1 MRRSFLGERSHGVF
15 AFPFHELQS
24 LQSAPVRSL
33 LGGVGLRS
41 GGGGPEG
48 GDQRADAVNGQH
60 VLIGAAFRGPRLFR
74 RIIKAFEIAIM
85 AGEKPRIGLAHMADA
100 QRIDKA
106 RQRNRATLVNRI
118 EQVLNGFQIGRRLF
132 FAVFALLALVVTGM
146 MSFIT
151 SSNAGGGAAVDIG
164 ISLEEGLGNEP
175 VWVGLGILLFVYALI
190 ISEVVHRTLAAALGG
205 IAAILALNYYK
216 SGAAL
221 TLAETTTLIEWETIG
236 LLLGM
241 MVMVGVISHTGI
253 FEWFAVQAYKKSKGN
268 VWTLV
273 VILCSV
279 TAVLSAFLD
288 NVTTMLLLTPVTIQ
302 LARVLD
308 LDPIPVLIAE
318 VLFSNIGGAAT
329 MIGDPPNIIIGSM
342 MSESA
347 IAGNTDAGIAGLAS
361 QGVSFN
367 DFIIELAPGIL
378 LTIIPTFMM
387 LKWMYAEEFS
397 GERIRDVE
405 ELESKY
411 GVKDAKML
419 KASGTILGLVILGFF
434 LNPILHIPVSW
445 VALVG
450 AVLMLLVTNPHE
462 LEEPLEKVEW
472 TTLIFFAGL
481 FVLIH
486 SLQHLGV
493 ISWIGDQVESSIIFF
508 DQEYR
513 FVAALVI
520 ILWVSAIASAFID
533 NIPYTITM
541 IPVVLQISV
550 SLNLDLGPLIWALAF
565 GACLGGNGTLIGAS
579 ANVVTAGMSEEA
591 GYPIS
596 FNQFFKAGFPVML
609 MTVSIITGYVVMV
622 YWVDEVWKWIFLAI
636 ALLGI
641 VWQFYNGKSKG
652 KNWAEALVD
661 DESILK
667 MVPESIN
674 SFLEDE

>member
-1 MRRSFLGERSHGVF
+1 MRT
-15 AFPFHELQS
+15 
-24 LQSAPVRSL
+24 
-33 LGGVGLRS
+33 
-41 GGGGPEG
+41 
-48 GDQRADAVNGQH
+48 
-60 VLIGAAFRGPRLFR
+60 
-74 RIIKAFEIAIM
+74 
-85 AGEKPRIGLAHMADA
+85 
-100 QRIDKA
+100 
-106 RQRNRATLVNRI
+106 NR
-118 EQVLNGFQIGRRLF
+118 VLNRNPSRLI
-132 FAVFALLALVVTGM
+132 ALLALIGAGV

-151 SSNAGGGAAVDIG
+151 SSNAGGGAGVDIG
-164 ISLEEGLGNEP
+164 ITLKNGFGNEP

-190 ISEVVHRTLAAALGG
+190 ISEVVHRTLAAAIGG
-205 IAAILALNYYK
+205 LAAIFALNYYK
-216 SGAAL
+216 TGDAL

-241 MVMVGVISHTGI
+241 MVMVGIISQTGV

-268 VWTLV
+268 VWSLV

-288 NVTTMLLLTPVTIQ
+288 NVTTMLLITPVTIQ

-308 LDPIPVLIAE
+308 LNPIPILISE
-318 VLFSNIGGAAT
+318 VIFSNIGGTAT

-347 IAGNTDAGIAGLAS
+347 INKAGYSDLAS
-361 QGVSFN
+361 QGVTFN

-378 LTIIPTFMM
+378 LTIVPTFMM
-387 LKWMYAEEFS
+387 IKWMYAEEFS

-411 GVKDAKML
+411 GIKDAKML
-419 KASGTILGLVILGFF
+419 KAAGTILGLVILGFF
-434 LNPILHIPVSW
+434 LNPLLHISVSW
-445 VALVG
+445 VALTG
-450 AVLMLLVTNPHE
+450 AVLMLLLTSRHG

-493 ISWIGDQVESSIIFF
+493 IGWIGEQVESAIGYFSS
-508 DQEYR
+508 EYQ

-541 IPVVLQISV
+541 VPVVLQIS
-550 SLNLDLGPLIWALAF
+550 DTMGIELGPLIWALAF

-596 FNQFFKAGFPVML
+596 FNEFFKAGFPIML
-609 MTVSIITGYVVMV
+609 MTVSIMTGYIVVV
-622 YWVDEVWKWIFLAI
+622 YLVGAVWKFAFVAI
-636 ALLGI
+636 ALLGVI
-641 VWQFYNGKSKG
+641 WQYYNGKRKG
-652 KNWAEALVD
+652 KTWAEALVD
-661 DESILK
+661 DQSIISIL
-667 MVPESIN
+667 EG
-674 SFLEDE
+674 E

>member
-1 MRRSFLGERSHGVF
+1 M
-15 AFPFHELQS
+15 
-24 LQSAPVRSL
+24 SAYY
-33 LGGVGLRS
+33 
-41 GGGGPEG
+41 GPIS
-48 GDQRADAVNGQH
+48 DPM
-60 VLIGAAFRGPRLFR
+60 LI
-74 RIIKAFEIAIM
+74 E
-85 AGEKPRIGLAHMADA
+85 
-100 QRIDKA
+100 
-106 RQRNRATLVNRI
+106 ATLLPIDMRTNRI
-118 EQVLNGFQIGRRLF
+118 LRRHPSQWI
-132 FAVFALLALVVTGM
+132 ALLALVVTGM

-164 ISLEEGLGNEP
+164 ITLEKGLGNEP

-253 FEWFAVQAYKKSKGN
+253 FEWFAVQAYKKSNGN

-450 AVLMLLVTNPHE
+450 AVLMLLVTSPHE

-508 DQEYR
+508 DEEYR

-550 SLNLDLGPLIWALAF
+550 SLNLDLGPMIWALAF

-609 MTVSIITGYVVMV
+609 MTVSIITAYVVMV

-636 ALLGI
+636 ALFGI

-661 DESILK
+661 DESIIDITIGSLPK
-667 MVPESIN
+667 TKPE
-674 SFLEDE
+674 EE

>member
-1 MRRSFLGERSHGVF
+1 M
-15 AFPFHELQS
+15 
-24 LQSAPVRSL
+24 SAYY
-33 LGGVGLRS
+33 
-41 GGGGPEG
+41 GPIS
-48 GDQRADAVNGQH
+48 DPM
-60 VLIGAAFRGPRLFR
+60 LI
-74 RIIKAFEIAIM
+74 E
-85 AGEKPRIGLAHMADA
+85 
-100 QRIDKA
+100 
-106 RQRNRATLVNRI
+106 ATLLPIDMRTNRI
-118 EQVLNGFQIGRRLF
+118 LRRHPSQWI
-132 FAVFALLALVVTGM
+132 ALLALVVTGM

-164 ISLEEGLGNEP
+164 ISLEKGLGNEP

-308 LDPIPVLIAE
+308 LNPIPVLIAE

-450 AVLMLLVTNPHE
+450 AVLMLLVTSPHE

-508 DQEYR
+508 DEEYR

-550 SLNLDLGPLIWALAF
+550 SLNLDLGPMIWALAF

-609 MTVSIITGYVVMV
+609 MTVSIITAYVVMV

-636 ALLGI
+636 ALFGI

-661 DESILK
+661 DESIIDITIGSLPK
-667 MVPESIN
+667 TKPE
-674 SFLEDE
+674 EE

>member
-1 MRRSFLGERSHGVF
+1 MR
-15 AFPFHELQS
+15 
-24 LQSAPVRSL
+24 
-33 LGGVGLRS
+33 
-41 GGGGPEG
+41 
-48 GDQRADAVNGQH
+48 
-60 VLIGAAFRGPRLFR
+60 
-74 RIIKAFEIAIM
+74 
-85 AGEKPRIGLAHMADA
+85 
-100 QRIDKA
+100 
-106 RQRNRATLVNRI
+106 TNRI
-118 EQVLNGFQIGRRLF
+118 LRRHPSQWI
-132 FAVFALLALVVTGM
+132 ALLALVVTGM

-164 ISLEEGLGNEP
+164 ITLKDGFGNEP
-175 VWVGLGILLFVYALI
+175 VWVGVGILLFVYALI
-190 ISEVVHRTLAAALGG
+190 ITEVVHRTLAAALGG

-253 FEWFAVQAYKKSKGN
+253 FEWFAVQAYKKSNGN

-347 IAGNTDAGIAGLAS
+347 IAANKDAGIAGLS
-361 QGVSFN
+361 GQGVSFN

-387 LKWMYAEEFS
+387 LKWMYAEEFA

-405 ELESKY
+405 ELEAKY

-508 DQEYR
+508 DEEYR

-596 FNQFFKAGFPVML
+596 FNQFFTAGFPVML

-636 ALLGI
+636 ALFGI

>member
-1 MRRSFLGERSHGVF
+1 MR
-15 AFPFHELQS
+15 
-24 LQSAPVRSL
+24 
-33 LGGVGLRS
+33 
-41 GGGGPEG
+41 
-48 GDQRADAVNGQH
+48 
-60 VLIGAAFRGPRLFR
+60 
-74 RIIKAFEIAIM
+74 
-85 AGEKPRIGLAHMADA
+85 
-100 QRIDKA
+100 
-106 RQRNRATLVNRI
+106 TNRI
-118 EQVLNGFQIGRRLF
+118 LNRHPSQWIS
-132 FAVFALLALVVTGM
+132 LLALVGTGLM
-146 MSFIT
+146 AFIT

-164 ISLEEGLGNEP
+164 ITLKDGLGNEP

-190 ISEVVHRTLAAALGG
+190 ITEVVHRTLAAAIGG
-205 IAAILALNYYK
+205 LAAIVALNHYK
-216 SGAAL
+216 VGGAL

-253 FEWFAVQAYKKSKGN
+253 FEWFAVQAYKKSNGN

-273 VILCSV
+273 VILCVV

-308 LDPIPVLIAE
+308 LNPIPLLIAE
-318 VLFSNIGGAAT
+318 VIFSNIGGTAT

-347 IAGNTDAGIAGLAS
+347 IASAGYNDLAS

-367 DFIIELAPGIL
+367 DFIIELAPGVL
-378 LTIIPTFMM
+378 LTVVPTFMM
-387 LKWMYAEEFS
+387 IKWMYAEEFS

-405 ELESKY
+405 ELEAKY
-411 GVKDAKML
+411 GVKDMKML
-419 KASGTILGLVILGFF
+419 KASGAVLGLVIIGFF

-450 AVLMLLVTNPHE
+450 AVLMLLVTDRHE

-493 ISWIGDQVESSIIFF
+493 ISWIGYQVESAITFF
-508 DQEYR
+508 DIEYR

-541 IPVVLQISV
+541 VPVVLQISQEL
-550 SLNLDLGPLIWALAF
+550 SLDLGPLIWALAF

-596 FNQFFKAGFPVML
+596 FNQFFKVGFPVML
-609 MTVSIITGYVVMV
+609 MTVSIITAYVVMV
-622 YWVDEVWKWIFLAI
+622 YWVGEVWKFIFLGI

-641 VWQFYNGKSKG
+641 IWQYYNGRSKG

-661 DESILK
+661 DESIIE
-667 MVPESIN
+667 M
-674 SFLEDE
+674 LEEE

>member
-1 MRRSFLGERSHGVF
+1 MR
-15 AFPFHELQS
+15 A
-24 LQSAPVRSL
+24 
-33 LGGVGLRS
+33 
-41 GGGGPEG
+41 
-48 GDQRADAVNGQH
+48 NGI
-60 VLIGAAFRGPRLFR
+60 L
-74 RIIKAFEIAIM
+74 
-85 AGEKPRIGLAHMADA
+85 
-100 QRIDKA
+100 
-106 RQRNRATLVNRI
+106 NRHPSQWI
-118 EQVLNGFQIGRRLF
+118 S
-132 FAVFALLALVVTGM
+132 LLALIVAGLM
-146 MSFIT
+146 AFIT
-151 SSNAGGGAAVDIG
+151 TSNAGGGAGVDIG
-164 ISLEEGLGNEP
+164 IKLQENLGKEP

-190 ISEVVHRTLAAALGG
+190 ISEVVHRTLAAAVGG
-205 IAAILALNYYK
+205 LAAIVALNYYK
-216 SGAAL
+216 AGDAL

-241 MVMVGVISHTGI
+241 MVMVGIISHTGI
-253 FEWFAVQAYKKSKGN
+253 FEWFAVEAYKKSGGN

-273 VILCSV
+273 VILCAV

-308 LDPIPVLIAE
+308 LNPIPLLIAE

-342 MSESA
+342 MSETA
-347 IAGNTDAGIAGLAS
+347 IEKAGYSDLAS
-361 QGVSFN
+361 DGVTFN
-367 DFIIELAPGIL
+367 DFIIELAPGIM
-378 LTIIPTFMM
+378 LTIVPTFMM

-419 KASGTILGLVILGFF
+419 KTSGAVLILVILGFF
-434 LNPILHIPVSW
+434 LNPVLHIPVSW

-450 AVLMLLVTNPHE
+450 AVVMLLVTDRHD

-493 ISWIGDQVESSIIFF
+493 ISWIGDQVEAAIVSF
-508 DQEYR
+508 DEEYR

-520 ILWVSAIASAFID
+520 ILWVSAVASAFID

-541 IPVVLQISV
+541 IPVVLQISS
-550 SLNLDLGPLIWALAF
+550 SLQLDLGPMIWALAF

-596 FNQFFKAGFPVML
+596 FNEFFKAGFPVML

-622 YWVDEVWKWIFLAI
+622 YWVDEIFKWVLLAV

-641 VWQFYNGKSKG
+641 VWQYYNGRSKG
-652 KNWAEALVD
+652 QSWADALVD
-661 DESILK
+661 DESIIDLT
-667 MVPESIN
+667 VAALPLSGDQE
-674 SFLEDE
+674 E

>member
-1 MRRSFLGERSHGVF
+1 MLASSGHNLDLTLIEARYLPPHMRS
-15 AFPFHELQS
+15 
-24 LQSAPVRSL
+24 
-33 LGGVGLRS
+33 
-41 GGGGPEG
+41 
-48 GDQRADAVNGQH
+48 
-60 VLIGAAFRGPRLFR
+60 
-74 RIIKAFEIAIM
+74 
-85 AGEKPRIGLAHMADA
+85 
-100 QRIDKA
+100 
-106 RQRNRATLVNRI
+106 NRI
-118 EQVLNGFQIGRRLF
+118 LNRHPSQWIS
-132 FAVFALLALVVTGM
+132 LLALVGAGLM
-146 MSFIT
+146 AFIT
-151 SSNAGGGAAVDIG
+151 SSNAGGGATVDIG
-164 ISLEEGLGNEP
+164 ISLKEGLGNEP
-175 VWVGLGILLFVYALI
+175 IWVGLGILLFVYALI
-190 ISEVVHRTLAAALGG
+190 ITEVVHRTLAAAVGG
-205 IAAILALNYYK
+205 LAAIVALNYYK
-216 SGAAL
+216 KGSAL
-221 TLAETTTLIEWETIG
+221 SLAETTTLIEWETIG

-241 MVMVGVISHTGI
+241 MVMVGIISHTGI
-253 FEWFAVQAYKKSKGN
+253 FEWFAVQAYKKSHGN

-273 VILCSV
+273 VILCAV

-308 LDPIPVLIAE
+308 LNPIPILIAE

-347 IAGNTDAGIAGLAS
+347 IAKEYPHLAS
-361 QGVSFN
+361 DGVSFN
-367 DFIIELAPGIL
+367 DFIVELAPGIM
-378 LTIIPTFMM
+378 LTVVPTYMM

-411 GVKDAKML
+411 GVKDSKML
-419 KASGTILGLVILGFF
+419 KTSGTVLILVILGFF

-450 AVLMLLVTNPHE
+450 AVVMLLVTDRHD

-493 ISWIGDQVESSIIFF
+493 IEWIGYKVESAISYF
-508 DQEYR
+508 DPDYQ

-541 IPVVLQISV
+541 IPIVLQIAD
-550 SLNLDLGPLIWALAF
+550 SLSLDLGPLIWALAF

-596 FNQFFKAGFPVML
+596 FNEFFKAGFPVML
-609 MTVSIITGYVVMV
+609 MTVSIITGYIVMV
-622 YWVDEVWKWIFLAI
+622 YWVAEVWKFVFLGI

-641 VWQFYNGKSKG
+641 VWQYYNGKSKG

-661 DESILK
+661 DESIIDITIGALPIK
-667 MVPESIN
+667 GKE
-674 SFLEDE
+674 EE